1 MTAEA
6 GPFPT
11 PFLQVSDVRFGYARR
26 TGPPV
31 LDGLSLALREGAF
44 VAVLGPS
51 GGGKSTLL
59 KLIAGLERPGSGT
72 ITLAGTPIRGPRPE
86 IGMVFQKPTLLPWRS
101 VRDNTL
107 LPAGFSRGASP
118 AERKRADRL
127 LRTVGLEE
135 AAALY
140 PHELSGG
147 MAQRVGLA
155 RMLLHA
161 PHLLLLD
168 EPFSALDAMTR
179 ERLALELQ
187 RIWMEEQ
194 RTALF
199 VTHSIPEA
207 LFLADRVVVL
217 AGRPARILADLAVP
231 LPRPRTLET
240 MSSPEFSRLGLE
252 LRRLFDTAAS
262 EGAVPA

>member
-1 MTAEA
+1 MRAVEPSRSA
-6 GPFPT
+6 
-11 PFLQVSDVRFGYARR
+11 FLALSDVRFGYARR
-26 TGPPV
+26 AGPPV
-31 LDGLSLALREGAF
+31 LDGLSLDVEEGAF

-59 KLIAGLERPGSGT
+59 KLLAGLERAGSGT
-72 ITLAGTPIRGPRPE
+72 IALAGTPIRGPRRE

-101 VRDNTL
+101 VRDNIL
-107 LPAGFSRGASP
+107 LPAGFAGGASP
-118 AERKRADRL
+118 AERERADRL
-127 LRTVGLEE
+127 LDTVGLAE

-161 PHLLLLD
+161 PRLLLLD

-187 RIWMEEQ
+187 RIWMEER

-217 AGRPARILADLAVP
+217 AGRPARILADLTVP

-240 MSSPEFSRLGLE
+240 MSSPDFNALGLE
-252 LRRLFDTAAS
+252 LRRLFDAAS
-262 EGAVPA
+262 REGAVPA